1 MLSVNWGQIPINWL
15 ALALQRAEAG
25 RCARRRNN
33 FLLLRQKKVT
43 KEKASPA
50 ARVPSLRYGQPAM
63 LVRGVCRVTHCAVRA
78 PFGQTRQVRPRSGCV
93 LRHTRHPAPCASR
106 HGQKGKHDT
115 GHCCARPREAQALCA
130 AQCPAERSDGPCRSP
145 SLLEAPVAG
154 RLRGGMRV
162 GARMLRC
169 LTRRSCPSGAPKARS
184 EFCGAPRKRPDAG
197 CPVALRRGRGQQGR
211 ASFAFFSCTSKKRR
225 SPAGARPGLRPQQSP
240 RQPINWNLTPI
251 TPINSW
257 RSP

>member
-25 RCARRRNN
+25 MCARRRSN

-63 LVRGVCRVTHCAVRA
+63 LV
-78 PFGQTRQVRPRSGCV
+78 

-115 GHCCARPREAQALCA
+115 GHCCARPGTARRKAPAPLG
-130 AQCPAERSDGPCRSP
+130 AERSDGPCRSP

-197 CPVALRRGRGQQGR
+197 CPVAQRRGRGQQGR